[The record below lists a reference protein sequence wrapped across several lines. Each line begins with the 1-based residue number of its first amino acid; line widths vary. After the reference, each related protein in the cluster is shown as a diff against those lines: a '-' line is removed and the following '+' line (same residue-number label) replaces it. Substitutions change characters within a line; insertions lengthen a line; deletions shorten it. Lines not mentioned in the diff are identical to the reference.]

1 LPQTQIE
8 VGLAQRNE
16 PLLQWLY
23 ASCNDRAA
31 SRPPSIDKKRQAMT
45 TTQIPAAPAGS
56 DIRKVAM
63 ASAIG
68 CTIEWYDFF
77 LYNTFAALVFNKL
90 FFPSFD
96 PLVGTM
102 LAYATALVGFIARP
116 IAGIL
121 FGHFGDRI
129 GRKKM
134 LILTLLIMGFGTFL
148 IGLLPTYESIGVW
161 AAALLLLLRVA
172 QGLGVGG
179 EWGGAVLMAVE
190 HAPNGRRGF
199 YGSWPQMGVPAGLA
213 LATGM
218 VALFSSLPGDMFL
231 QWAWRVPFL
240 LSIVLVGVG
249 IYIRLK
255 LMETPAFTRVQAT
268 RSVSRMP
275 FMDLIRGYPKQ
286 VMLGMGC
293 RYIEGVAFNIYGVFV
308 ITYLVTALKLP
319 RTTAL
324 LAVTIASVVMLF
336 FIPMFGRLSDTVG
349 RRKVFGTA
357 ALLTGLLAFPAFW
370 LMSTAGGNG
379 PLVALAIVIPFGIV
393 YAAVYGP
400 EAALFSELFD
410 TRVRYSGISFVY
422 QFSGIFASGLTP
434 IIATAL
440 LRQNDGQPWL
450 VATYMLIVGA
460 ISALCAWS
468 LRETAEADIVQLSA
482 PFVAPAKPNA

>member
-1 LPQTQIE
+1 MPTTP
-8 VGLAQRNE
+8 N
-16 PLLQWLY
+16 PL
-23 ASCNDRAA
+23 
-31 SRPPSIDKKRQAMT
+31 
-45 TTQIPAAPAGS
+45 APAPA

-116 IAGIL
+116 IAGVL
-121 FGHFGDRI
+121 FGHFGDRV

-134 LILTLLIMGFGTFL
+134 LILTLLIMGIGTFL
-148 IGLLPTYESIGVW
+148 IGLLPTYESIGPW
-161 AAALLLLLRVA
+161 AAALLLVLRIA

-190 HAPNGRRGF
+190 HAPAGRRGF
-199 YGSWPQMGVPAGLA
+199 YGSWPQMGVPGGLA

-218 VALFSSLPGDMFL
+218 VALFSSLPGDQFL
-231 QWAWRVPFL
+231 QWGWRIPFL
-240 LSIVLVGVG
+240 LSILLVVVG

-255 LMETPAFTRVQAT
+255 LLETPAFTRVQQTQTVA
-268 RSVSRMP
+268 RVP
-275 FMDLIRGYPKQ
+275 IVDLLRNHPRQIL
-286 VMLGMGC
+286 LGMGC

-324 LAVTIASVVMLF
+324 LAVTVAALVMLI
-336 FIPMFGRLSDTVG
+336 FIPAFGRLSDTLG
-349 RRKVFGTA
+349 RRRVFGTA
-357 ALLTGLLAFPAFW
+357 ALLTGLLGFPAFW
-370 LMSTAGGNG
+370 LMTAAGGDAV
-379 PLVALAIVIPFGIV
+379 LITLALIIPFGIV

-410 TRVRYSGISFVY
+410 TRVRYSGISLVY

-440 LRQNDGQPWL
+440 LKQDDGQPWL
-450 VATYMLIVGA
+450 VATYMLIVGV
-460 ISALCAWS
+460 ISALSVWA
-468 LRETAEADIVQLSA
+468 LRETAQVDIVTASERL
-482 PFVAPAKPNA
+482 VASKPAA

>member
-1 LPQTQIE
+1 MSSVENVSL
-8 VGLAQRNE
+8 LSE
-16 PLLQWLY
+16 PE
-23 ASCNDRAA
+23 
-31 SRPPSIDKKRQAMT
+31 
-45 TTQIPAAPAGS
+45 
-56 DIRKVAM
+56 IRKVAL

-68 CTIEWYDFF
+68 TTIEWYDFF

-102 LAYATALVGFIARP
+102 LAFGTALVGFVARP
-116 IAGIL
+116 VAGIV
-121 FGHFGDRI
+121 FGHFGDRL

-134 LILTLLIMGFGTFL
+134 LILTLLIMGIGTFL
-148 IGLLPTYESIGVW
+148 IGLLPTYDSIGVW
-161 AAALLLLLRVA
+161 APILLLVLRIC

-190 HAPNGRRGF
+190 HSPTGRRGF

-218 VALFSSLPGDMFL
+218 VALLTQLPGDMFI
-231 QWAWRVPFL
+231 QGWWRVAFL
-240 LSIVLVGVG
+240 VSLLLVGIGV
-249 IYIRLK
+249 YIRLK
-255 LMETPAFTRVQAT
+255 IMETPAFRKVQQT
-268 RSVSRMP
+268 QSVAAVP
-275 FMDLIRGYPKQ
+275 FLDLIRTHPKQ
-286 VMLGMGC
+286 IVLGMGC

-308 ITYLVTALKLP
+308 ITYIVTALKMP

-324 LAVTIASVVMLF
+324 LAVTAASLVMIF
-336 FIPMFGRLSDTVG
+336 FIPAFGRLSDRLG
-349 RRKVFGTA
+349 RRKVFGIA
-357 ALLTGLLAFPAFW
+357 AALTGLLAFPAFW
-370 LMSTAGGNG
+370 VMSTAGGSG
-379 PLVALAIVIPFGIV
+379 IVVALAIIIPFGIV

-440 LRQNDGQPWL
+440 LKQGDGQPWL
-450 VATYMLIVGA
+450 IAGYMLVVGL
-460 ISALCAWS
+460 ISAACAYA
-468 LRETAEADIVQLSA
+468 LKETAHTEMVAS
-482 PFVAPAKPNA
+482 VAPSPGD

>member
-1 LPQTQIE
+1 M
-8 VGLAQRNE
+8 
-16 PLLQWLY
+16 
-23 ASCNDRAA
+23 ASVEN
-31 SRPPSIDKKRQAMT
+31 S
-45 TTQIPAAPAGS
+45 GS
-56 DIRKVAM
+56 LSEAEIRKVAL

-68 CTIEWYDFF
+68 TTIEWYDFF

-102 LAYATALVGFIARP
+102 LAFTTALVGFIARP
-116 IAGIL
+116 VAGIV
-121 FGHFGDRI
+121 FGHFGDRL

-134 LILTLLIMGFGTFL
+134 LILTLLIMGIGTFL
-148 IGLLPTYESIGVW
+148 IGLLPTYDTIGVW
-161 AAALLLLLRVA
+161 APILLLVLRIC

-190 HAPNGRRGF
+190 HSPTGRRGF

-218 VALFSSLPGDMFL
+218 VALLTQLPGDMFI
-231 QWAWRVPFL
+231 QGWWRVAFL
-240 LSIVLVGVG
+240 VSLLLVIIGV
-249 IYIRLK
+249 YIRLK
-255 LMETPAFTRVQAT
+255 IMETPAFRKVQET
-268 RSVSRMP
+268 QSVAAVP
-275 FMDLIRGYPKQ
+275 FLDLIRTHTKQ
-286 VMLGMGC
+286 IILGMGC

-308 ITYLVTALKLP
+308 ITYIVTALKMP

-324 LAVTIASVVMLF
+324 LAVTAASVVMIF
-336 FIPMFGRLSDTVG
+336 FIPVFGRLSDRLG
-349 RRKVFGTA
+349 RRRVFGVA
-357 ALLTGLLAFPAFW
+357 AALTGLLAFPAFW
-370 LMSTAGGNG
+370 AMSTAGNNG
-379 PLVALAIVIPFGIV
+379 IIVALAIIIPFGIV

-440 LRQNDGQPWL
+440 LKQGDGQPWFI
-450 VATYMLIVGA
+450 AAYMLVVGL
-460 ISALCAWS
+460 ISAACAYA
-468 LRETAEADIVQLSA
+468 LKETAHTDMMTTVKSA
-482 PFVAPAKPNA
+482 TAPTPGD

>member
-1 LPQTQIE
+1 MVSDE
-8 VGLAQRNE
+8 NHSA
-16 PLLQWLY
+16 
-23 ASCNDRAA
+23 
-31 SRPPSIDKKRQAMT
+31 PSDAE
-45 TTQIPAAPAGS
+45 
-56 DIRKVAM
+56 IRKVAL

-102 LAYATALVGFIARP
+102 LAFTTALVGFIARP
-116 IAGIL
+116 VAGVI
-121 FGHFGDRI
+121 FGHFGDRV

-134 LILTLLIMGFGTFL
+134 LILTLLIMGIGTFL
-148 IGLLPTYESIGVW
+148 IGCLPTYDSIGVW
-161 AAALLLLLRVA
+161 APILLLVLRVA

-190 HAPNGRRGF
+190 HSPPGRRGF

-218 VALFSSLPGDMFL
+218 VAIFSSLPGDMFL
-231 QWAWRVPFL
+231 NGGWRIPFL
-240 LSIVLVGVG
+240 FSAILVGVG
-249 IYIRLK
+249 VYVRLK
-255 LMETPAFTRVQAT
+255 LMETPAFVRVQKT
-268 RSVSRMP
+268 QSVARVP
-275 FMDLIRGYPKQ
+275 FMELLRRHPKQ
-286 VMLGMGC
+286 VVLGMGC

-308 ITYLVTALKLP
+308 ITYLVTTLKVP

-324 LAVTIASVVMLF
+324 LAVTLASIVMLF
-336 FIPMFGRLSDTVG
+336 FIPIFGRLSDQIG

-357 ALLTGLLAFPAFW
+357 ALLTGLLGFPAFW
-370 LMSTAGGNG
+370 LMSTSGGN
-379 PLVALAIVIPFGIV
+379 PALIALAIIVPFGLV

-440 LRQNDGQPWL
+440 LKEQGGEPWL
-450 VATYMLIVGA
+450 VAAYMVVVGV
-460 ISALCAWS
+460 ISAASVYALK
-468 LRETAEADIVQLSA
+468 ETSRDDIVA
-482 PFVAPAKPNA
+482 PKEFAATPGRA

>member
-1 LPQTQIE
+1 M
-8 VGLAQRNE
+8 
-16 PLLQWLY
+16 
-23 ASCNDRAA
+23 ASVEN
-31 SRPPSIDKKRQAMT
+31 S
-45 TTQIPAAPAGS
+45 GS
-56 DIRKVAM
+56 LSEAEIRKVAL

-68 CTIEWYDFF
+68 TTIEWYDFF

-102 LAYATALVGFIARP
+102 LAFTTALVGFIARP
-116 IAGIL
+116 VAGIV
-121 FGHFGDRI
+121 FGHFGDRL

-134 LILTLLIMGFGTFL
+134 LILTLLIMGIGTFL
-148 IGLLPTYESIGVW
+148 IGLLPTYDTIGVW
-161 AAALLLLLRVA
+161 APILLLVLRIC

-190 HAPNGRRGF
+190 HSPTGRRGF

-218 VALFSSLPGDMFL
+218 VALLTQLPGDMFI
-231 QWAWRVPFL
+231 QGWWRVAFL
-240 LSIVLVGVG
+240 VSLLLVIIGV
-249 IYIRLK
+249 YIRLK
-255 LMETPAFTRVQAT
+255 IMETPAFRKVQET
-268 RSVSRMP
+268 QSVAAVP
-275 FMDLIRGYPKQ
+275 FLDLIRTHTKQ
-286 VMLGMGC
+286 IILGMGC

-308 ITYLVTALKLP
+308 ITYIVTALKMP

-324 LAVTIASVVMLF
+324 LAVTAASVVMIF
-336 FIPMFGRLSDTVG
+336 FIPVFGRLSDRLG
-349 RRKVFGTA
+349 RRRVFGVA
-357 ALLTGLLAFPAFW
+357 AALTGLLAFPAFW
-370 LMSTAGGNG
+370 AMSTAGGNG
-379 PLVALAIVIPFGIV
+379 IIVALAIIIPFGIV

-440 LRQNDGQPWL
+440 LKQGDGQPWL
-450 VATYMLIVGA
+450 IAAYMLIVGL
-460 ISALCAWS
+460 ISAACAYA
-468 LRETAEADIVQLSA
+468 LKETAHTDMMTTVKSA
-482 PFVAPAKPNA
+482 TAPTPGD

>member
-1 LPQTQIE
+1 
-8 VGLAQRNE
+8 
-16 PLLQWLY
+16 
-23 ASCNDRAA
+23 
-31 SRPPSIDKKRQAMT
+31 MT
-45 TTQIPAAPAGS
+45 TTQISAAPAGS

-134 LILTLLIMGFGTFL
+134 LILTLLIMGLGTFL

-286 VMLGMGC
+286 IMLGMGC

-324 LAVTIASVVMLF
+324 LAVTTASVVMLF

-370 LMSTAGGNG
+370 LMSSAGGNG
-379 PLVALAIVIPFGIV
+379 LLVALAIIIPFGIV

>member
-1 LPQTQIE
+1 
-8 VGLAQRNE
+8 
-16 PLLQWLY
+16 
-23 ASCNDRAA
+23 
-31 SRPPSIDKKRQAMT
+31 MT
-45 TTQIPAAPAGS
+45 TTQVSKPPASA
-56 DIRKVAM
+56 DIRKIAM

-102 LAYATALVGFIARP
+102 LAFATALVGFIARP
-116 IAGIL
+116 IAGVL
-121 FGHFGDRI
+121 FGHFGDRV

-134 LILTLLIMGFGTFL
+134 LILTLLIMGIGTFL
-148 IGLLPTYESIGVW
+148 IGLLPTYESIGAW
-161 AAALLLLLRVA
+161 AAALLLVLRIA

-190 HAPNGRRGF
+190 HAPDNRRGF
-199 YGSWPQMGVPAGLA
+199 YGSWPQLGVPAGLA

-231 QWAWRVPFL
+231 QWAWRIPFL
-240 LSIVLVGVG
+240 LSIVLVAVG

-255 LMETPAFTRVQAT
+255 LMETPAFTRVQET
-268 RSVSRMP
+268 RAVSRVP
-275 FMDLIRGYPKQ
+275 FMDLIRNHPKQ
-286 VMLGMGC
+286 ILLGMGC

-324 LAVTIASVVMLF
+324 LAVTIASVLMLF
-336 FIPMFGRLSDTVG
+336 FIPFFGRLSDTVG

-357 ALLTGLLAFPAFW
+357 ALLTGLLAFPSFW
-370 LMSTAGGNG
+370 LMSNAGGSG
-379 PLVALAIVIPFGIV
+379 LLVTLAIVIPFGIV

-440 LRQNDGQPWL
+440 LKQNDGQPWL
-450 VATYMLIVGA
+450 VATYMLIVGL
-460 ISALCAWS
+460 ISTLSVWA
-468 LRETAEADIVQLSA
+468 LRETAHADIVK
-482 PFVAPAKPNA
+482 PAERFATSPPRA

>member
-1 LPQTQIE
+1 
-8 VGLAQRNE
+8 
-16 PLLQWLY
+16 
-23 ASCNDRAA
+23 
-31 SRPPSIDKKRQAMT
+31 MT
-45 TTQIPAAPAGS
+45 TTQVSNPPGS
-56 DIRKVAM
+56 TDIRKIAM

-102 LAYATALVGFIARP
+102 LAFATALVGFIARP
-116 IAGIL
+116 IAGVL
-121 FGHFGDRI
+121 FGHFGDRV

-134 LILTLLIMGFGTFL
+134 LILTLLIMGIGTFL
-148 IGLLPTYESIGVW
+148 IGLLPTYESIGAW
-161 AAALLLLLRVA
+161 AAALLLVLRIA

-190 HAPNGRRGF
+190 HAPDNRRGF
-199 YGSWPQMGVPAGLA
+199 YGSWPQLGVPAGLA

-231 QWAWRVPFL
+231 QWAWRIPFL
-240 LSIVLVGVG
+240 LSIVLVAVG

-255 LMETPAFTRVQAT
+255 LMETPAFTRVVET
-268 RSVSRMP
+268 RALSRVP
-275 FMDLIRGYPKQ
+275 FMDLIRNYPRQ
-286 VMLGMGC
+286 ILLGMGC

-324 LAVTIASVVMLF
+324 LAVTIASVLMLF
-336 FIPMFGRLSDTVG
+336 FIPLFGRLSDTVG

-357 ALLTGLLAFPAFW
+357 TLLTGLLAFPAFW
-370 LMSTAGGNG
+370 LMSNAGGSG
-379 PLVALAIVIPFGIV
+379 LLVTLAIAIPFGIV

-440 LRQNDGQPWL
+440 LKQNDGQPWL
-450 VATYMLIVGA
+450 VATYMLIVGL
-460 ISALCAWS
+460 ISTLSVWA
-468 LRETAEADIVQLSA
+468 LRETAHADIVK
-482 PFVAPAKPNA
+482 PAERFATSPPRA

>member
-1 LPQTQIE
+1 MAVE
-8 VGLAQRNE
+8 NSGLLSEAE
-16 PLLQWLY
+16 
-23 ASCNDRAA
+23 
-31 SRPPSIDKKRQAMT
+31 
-45 TTQIPAAPAGS
+45 
-56 DIRKVAM
+56 IRKVAL

-68 CTIEWYDFF
+68 TTIEWYDFF

-102 LAYATALVGFIARP
+102 LAFGTALVGFVARP
-116 IAGIL
+116 VAGIV
-121 FGHFGDRI
+121 FGHFGDRL

-134 LILTLLIMGFGTFL
+134 LILTLLIMGIGTFL
-148 IGLLPTYESIGVW
+148 IGLLPTYDTIGVW
-161 AAALLLLLRVA
+161 APILLLVLRIC

-190 HAPNGRRGF
+190 HSPTGRRGF

-218 VALFSSLPGDMFL
+218 VALLTQLPGDMFI
-231 QWAWRVPFL
+231 QGWWRVAFL
-240 LSIVLVGVG
+240 VSLLLVFIGV
-249 IYIRLK
+249 YIRLK
-255 LMETPAFTRVQAT
+255 IMETPAFTKVQQT
-268 RSVSRMP
+268 QSVAAVP
-275 FMDLIRGYPKQ
+275 FLDLIRTHPKQ
-286 VMLGMGC
+286 IVLGMGC

-308 ITYLVTALKLP
+308 ITYIVTALKMP

-324 LAVTIASVVMLF
+324 LAVTAASLVMIF
-336 FIPMFGRLSDTVG
+336 FIPVFGRLSDSLG
-349 RRKVFGTA
+349 RRKVFGIA
-357 ALLTGLLAFPAFW
+357 AALTGLLSFPAFW
-370 LMSTAGGNG
+370 VMSTAGGSG
-379 PLVALAIVIPFGIV
+379 IVVALAIIIPFGIV

-440 LRQNDGQPWL
+440 LKQDDGQPWL
-450 VATYMLIVGA
+450 IAGYMLVVGL
-460 ISALCAWS
+460 ISAACAYA
-468 LRETAEADIVQLSA
+468 LKETAHAEMVASGAPSA
-482 PFVAPAKPNA
+482 GD

>member
-1 LPQTQIE
+1 
-8 VGLAQRNE
+8 
-16 PLLQWLY
+16 
-23 ASCNDRAA
+23 
-31 SRPPSIDKKRQAMT
+31 MT
-45 TTQIPAAPAGS
+45 SNPVPTAPTPVN
-56 DIRKVAM
+56 IRKVAM

-116 IAGIL
+116 VAGVL

-134 LILTLLIMGFGTFL
+134 LILTLLIMGIGTFL

-161 AAALLLLLRVA
+161 AAALLLVLRVA

-190 HAPNGRRGF
+190 HSPSGRRGF

-213 LATGM
+213 LATAM
-218 VALFSSLPGDMFL
+218 VAIFSSLPGDMFL
-231 QWAWRVPFL
+231 QWAWRIPFL
-240 LSIVLVGVG
+240 LSILLVGVG

-255 LMETPAFTRVQAT
+255 LMETPAFTRVQET
-268 RSVSRMP
+268 RTVSRVP
-275 FMDLIRGYPKQ
+275 FMDLIRNYPKQ
-286 VMLGMGC
+286 ILLGMGC

-324 LAVTIASVVMLF
+324 LAVTTASLVMLF
-336 FIPMFGRLSDTVG
+336 FIPLFGRLSDTLG
-349 RRKVFGTA
+349 RRRVFGTA
-357 ALLTGLLAFPAFW
+357 ALLTGLFAFPAFW
-370 LMSTAGGNG
+370 VMSSAGGNG
-379 PLVALAIVIPFGIV
+379 VLVALAIIIPFGIV

-440 LRQNDGQPWL
+440 LKQNDGQPWL
-450 VATYMLIVGA
+450 VATYMLIVGV
-460 ISALCAWS
+460 ISALSAWA
-468 LRETAEADIVQLSA
+468 LRETAQADIAQPTERFAASPPRA
-482 PFVAPAKPNA
+482 

>member
-1 LPQTQIE
+1 MSVLANRYDWQNHSYVNLME
-8 VGLAQRNE
+8 VSVATS
-16 PLLQWLY
+16 
-23 ASCNDRAA
+23 ASAVLV
-31 SRPPSIDKKRQAMT
+31 SES
-45 TTQIPAAPAGS
+45 S
-56 DIRKVAM
+56 IRKVAW

-102 LAYATALVGFIARP
+102 LAYTTALVGFVARP
-116 IAGIL
+116 VAGII
-121 FGHFGDRI
+121 FGHFGDRV

-134 LILTLLIMGFGTFL
+134 LILTLLIMGIGTFL
-148 IGLLPTYESIGVW
+148 IGLLPTYETIGVW
-161 AAALLLLLRVA
+161 APILLLVLRVC

-190 HAPNGRRGF
+190 HSPKGRRGF

-213 LATGM
+213 LATGIT
-218 VALFSSLPGDMFL
+218 ALLTLLPGDMFF
-231 QWAWRVPFL
+231 QGGWRIAFL
-240 LSIVLVGVG
+240 LSLILVVVG

-255 LMETPAFTRVQAT
+255 LMETPAFVRIQETE
-268 RSVSRMP
+268 SVSRTP
-275 FMDLIRGYPKQ
+275 FIDLIRSHTKQ
-286 VMLGMGC
+286 VVLGMGC

-308 ITYLVTALKLP
+308 IAYLVTTLKVP

-324 LAVTIASVVMLF
+324 LGVMLASLVMLLF
-336 FIPMFGRLSDTVG
+336 LPYFGKLSDRIG
-349 RRKVFGTA
+349 RRKVFGLG
-357 ALLTGLLAFPAFW
+357 ALCTGILSFPAFW
-370 LMSTAGGNG
+370 VMSTSVQQ
-379 PLVALAIVIPFGIV
+379 PVLIWLAIIIPFGIV

-440 LRQNDGQPWL
+440 LRVGDGQPWL
-450 VATYMLIVGA
+450 IATYMLAVGLISAACVYMLKETSDSDIVGSVK
-460 ISALCAWS
+460 ISATRA
-468 LRETAEADIVQLSA
+468 
-482 PFVAPAKPNA
+482 

>member
-1 LPQTQIE
+1 
-8 VGLAQRNE
+8 
-16 PLLQWLY
+16 
-23 ASCNDRAA
+23 
-31 SRPPSIDKKRQAMT
+31 MT
-45 TTQIPAAPAGS
+45 SNPVPTAPTPVN
-56 DIRKVAM
+56 IRKVAM

-116 IAGIL
+116 VAGVL

-134 LILTLLIMGFGTFL
+134 LILTLLIMGIGTFL

-161 AAALLLLLRVA
+161 AAALLLVLRVA

-190 HAPNGRRGF
+190 HSPSGRRGF

-213 LATGM
+213 LATAM
-218 VALFSSLPGDMFL
+218 VAIFSSLPGDMFL
-231 QWAWRVPFL
+231 QWAWRIPFL
-240 LSIVLVGVG
+240 LSILLVGVG

-255 LMETPAFTRVQAT
+255 LMETPAFTRVQET
-268 RSVSRMP
+268 RTVSRVP
-275 FMDLIRGYPKQ
+275 FMDLIRNYPKQ
-286 VMLGMGC
+286 ILLGMGC

-324 LAVTIASVVMLF
+324 LAVTTASLVMLF
-336 FIPMFGRLSDTVG
+336 FIPLFGRLSDTLG
-349 RRKVFGTA
+349 RRRVFGTA
-357 ALLTGLLAFPAFW
+357 ALLTGLFAFPAFW
-370 LMSTAGGNG
+370 VMSSAGGNG
-379 PLVALAIVIPFGIV
+379 VLVALAIIIPFGIV

-440 LRQNDGQPWL
+440 LKQNDGQPWL
-450 VATYMLIVGA
+450 VATYMLIVGV
-460 ISALCAWS
+460 ISALSAWA
-468 LRETAEADIVQLSA
+468 LRETAQADIAQ
-482 PFVAPAKPNA
+482 PAERFAASPPRA

>member
-1 LPQTQIE
+1 MASVENI
-8 VGLAQRNE
+8 GLLSEAE
-16 PLLQWLY
+16 
-23 ASCNDRAA
+23 
-31 SRPPSIDKKRQAMT
+31 
-45 TTQIPAAPAGS
+45 
-56 DIRKVAM
+56 IRKVAL

-68 CTIEWYDFF
+68 TTIEWYDFF

-102 LAYATALVGFIARP
+102 LAFGTALVGFVARP
-116 IAGIL
+116 VAGIV
-121 FGHFGDRI
+121 FGHFGDRL

-134 LILTLLIMGFGTFL
+134 LILTLLIMGIGTFL
-148 IGLLPTYESIGVW
+148 IGLLPTYDTIGVW
-161 AAALLLLLRVA
+161 APVLLLVLRIC

-190 HAPNGRRGF
+190 HSPTGQRGF

-218 VALFSSLPGDMFL
+218 VALLTQLPGDMFI
-231 QWAWRVPFL
+231 QGWWRVAFL
-240 LSIVLVGVG
+240 VSLLLVVIGV
-249 IYIRLK
+249 YIRLK
-255 LMETPAFTRVQAT
+255 IMETPAFRKVQAT
-268 RSVSRMP
+268 QSVAAVP
-275 FMDLIRGYPKQ
+275 FLDLIRTHAKQ
-286 VMLGMGC
+286 VILGMGC

-308 ITYLVTALKLP
+308 IAYIVTALKMP

-324 LAVTIASVVMLF
+324 LAVTAASVVMIF
-336 FIPMFGRLSDTVG
+336 FIPVFGRLSDRLG
-349 RRKVFGTA
+349 RRRV
-357 ALLTGLLAFPAFW
+357 
-370 LMSTAGGNG
+370 
-379 PLVALAIVIPFGIV
+379 FGIV

-440 LRQNDGQPWL
+440 LKQGDGQPWL
-450 VATYMLIVGA
+450 IAAYMLVVGL
-460 ISALCAWS
+460 ISAACAYA
-468 LRETAEADIVQLSA
+468 LKETAHTDMVTTAERSGA
-482 PFVAPAKPNA
+482 PSPGD